1 VTEQERQE
9 RIAELVQRIAAVR
22 ARLPK
27 HSPPTSMMV
36 DIDEMEDELA
46 TLSEEQDRSNEADM
60 SQA

>member
-46 TLSEEQDRSNEADM
+46 RLKDGDRHSN
-60 SQA
+60 